1 MIRIVSDDSDR
12 PPRKTAHVVRTD
24 RKPIDHRS
32 GSGAGSPASME
43 ERWLRFDD
51 LASFKGQLD
60 REQLLAMIGDGRAM
74 VRANAALGLAAIEH
88 ASLHLVNL
96 LRDSDASVATAATE
110 AIARLGERMQPFIGR
125 ITQALDGTRP
135 EVTDRVLAFFADL
148 VGVAD
153 DELVRALD
161 VPLDLAMRTIVEVAA
176 RVHSRGVALLIRA
189 AGHEHSRIRINAVA
203 GLARVGS
210 ADSRAAMALLTRLEA
225 TDPVPDV
232 RSAAR
237 KAMLAVVAQPE
248 VEATYG
254 LSTSIPEFEDRKLA
268 AAELREY
275 IDAIDIDEMINAL
288 RDGRNHVRINAA
300 RSLAVKG
307 AEAGRAA
314 RAVGLLLRDG
324 IPSVRREAARAL
336 GRLGDGAADAA
347 DDLVGALGDSNQE
360 VADAAADTLAALA
373 APVMDALT
381 RGLETGDEA
390 HGRRVVELLGRLP
403 GAAEVL
409 TRAFASPAVNVQV
422 NAAIGLGLLGR
433 DRIGPGLR
441 ALTGAIT
448 RGDARTRDAVRRALD
463 LLGALGAAGP
473 APVEVDGFDH
483 RFLAPEEL
491 GQTGASIDD
500 LCAYLQDGRD
510 AVRANAAT
518 ALGLAGEPALA
529 AARSIGVV
537 LRDDA
542 ARVRLA
548 AARALDRLGD
558 DAVDQTADGLCAAL
572 ADGDPEV
579 ASACAAILRA
589 RGHRVAPALVRAL
602 ETDRPE
608 HGRRIV
614 EIIGA
619 LDDASEILCDAFLSP
634 AVNVQ
639 VNAALGLGMLGPARV
654 GHGRRV
660 LEGART
666 GGWKRTREAVFA
678 ALEALD
684 DRGRAGAGTVEVDGF
699 ESRLLA
705 PEDLAAARGALAAED
720 LIAHLQDGRAVVRA
734 NAATALGVLGLTSRE
749 VVRPLAVLLR
759 DDDMRV
765 RIRAAG
771 ALHQLGD
778 AAVRDTADYLVGAL
792 SGDREVADACA
803 EVLRPRGGRVL
814 TALVRGLD
822 TSSEV
827 HARRIL
833 DLIVVQEDAGETLC
847 DAFES
852 PIENV
857 QVNAATGLGMIGS
870 AGAGSRGRRLLEG
883 ARTRGTARTREA
895 VFKALA
901 LLDRS

>member
-1 MIRIVSDDSDR
+1 MSDDSDR

-24 RKPIDHRS
+24 RKPIAPR
-32 GSGAGSPASME
+32 AGPTGPPALD

-51 LASFKGQLD
+51 LAGWRAQLD
-60 REQLLAMIGDGRAM
+60 AAELLEMVRDGRAM
-74 VRANAALGLAAIEH
+74 VRANAALGLAAVDH
-88 ASLHLVNL
+88 PSLHLVNL

-110 AIARLGERMQPFIGR
+110 AIARLGARMQSFIGS
-125 ITQALDGTRP
+125 ITLALDSTRP

-148 VGVAD
+148 VGLAD
-153 DELVRALD
+153 DDLVGALD
-161 VPLDLAMRTIVEVAA
+161 VPLDLAMRTIVEVCG
-176 RVHSRGVALLIRA
+176 RVHSRGVALLVRA

-203 GLARVGS
+203 GLARIGS

-248 VEATYG
+248 FDASYG

-268 AAELREY
+268 AAELHAY
-275 IDAIDIDEMINAL
+275 VDAIDIDEMINAL

-307 AEAGRAA
+307 EEASHAA

-336 GRLGDGAADAA
+336 GRLGPGAADAA
-347 DDLVGALGDSNQE
+347 DDLVGALGDGNQE
-360 VADAAADTLAALA
+360 VAETAAETLAALGER
-373 APVMDALT
+373 ALEALI
-381 RGLETGDEA
+381 RGLETGDDE
-390 HGRRVVELLGRLP
+390 HGRRVVELIGRLP
-403 GAAEVL
+403 GAAEVM

-463 LLGALGAAGP
+463 LLGALGSAGP
-473 APVEVDGFDH
+473 APVALDGFDD
-483 RFLAPEEL
+483 RFLAPAEL
-491 GQTGASIDD
+491 AATGASIDD
-500 LCAYLQDGRD
+500 LVAYLHDGRD
-510 AVRANAAT
+510 AVRGNAAT
-518 ALGLAGEPALA
+518 ALGLGGAAALG
-529 AARSIGVV
+529 AARSIGVL

-542 ARVRLA
+542 PRVRLA
-548 AARALDRLGD
+548 ATRALDTLGD
-558 DAVDQTADGLCAAL
+558 EAVDATADSLVAAL
-572 ADGDPEV
+572 ADAVPEV
-579 ASACAAILRA
+579 AGACAAVLRA
-589 RGHRVAPALVRAL
+589 RGHRVIAALVNGL
-602 ETDRPE
+602 ETDRVE

-619 LDDASEILCDAFLSP
+619 LDDASEILSAAFASP

-639 VNAALGLGMLGPARV
+639 VNAALGLGMLGSARV
-654 GHGRRV
+654 GGGRRL

-666 GGWKRTREAVFA
+666 GGWKRTRDAVFA
-678 ALEALD
+678 ALAALD
-684 DRGRAGAGTVEVDGF
+684 DGGGRGAGAVEVDGF
-699 ESRLLA
+699 ESRMLTVD
-705 PEDLAAARGALAAED
+705 ELAAARAALVTD
-720 LIAHLQDGRAVVRA
+720 DVIAHLQDGRAIVRA
-734 NAATALGVLGLTSRE
+734 NAATALGVIGAATRE
-749 VVRPLAVLLR
+749 AVRPLAVLLR
-759 DDDMRV
+759 DDDLRV
-765 RIRAAG
+765 RVQAAG
-771 ALHQLGD
+771 ALHRLGD
-778 AAVRDTADYLVGAL
+778 AAVRDTADDLVRAL
-792 SGDREVADACA
+792 AGDREVADACA

-814 TALVRGLD
+814 AALVRGLD
-822 TSSEV
+822 TGNEV

-833 DLIVVQEDAGETLC
+833 DLVVVQEDAGETLC

-857 QVNAATGLGMIGS
+857 QVNAATGLGMIGAS
-870 AGAGSRGRRLLEG
+870 GAGTRGRRLLEG

-901 LLDRS
+901 LLDRG

>member
-1 MIRIVSDDSDR
+1 MVRIVSDDSDR

-24 RKPIDHRS
+24 RKPIAPRAS
-32 GSGAGSPASME
+32 STGPAAFD
-43 ERWLRFDD
+43 ERWLRFEE
-51 LASFKGQLD
+51 LAGWRGQLD
-60 REQLLAMIGDGRAM
+60 AGELLELVRDGRAM
-74 VRANAALGLAAIEH
+74 VRANAALGLAAIDH
-88 ASLHLVNL
+88 PSPHLVNL
-96 LRDSDASVATAATE
+96 LRDSDASVATAATD
-110 AIARLGERMQPFIGR
+110 AIARLGARMRPFIGQ
-125 ITQALDGTRP
+125 ITLALEGTRP
-135 EVTDRVLAFFADL
+135 EVTGRVLAFFADL
-148 VGVAD
+148 VGSAD
-153 DELVRALD
+153 DELVAALD
-161 VPLDLAMRTIVEVAA
+161 VPLDLAMRTIVEVCA
-176 RVHSRGVALLIRA
+176 RVHSRGVGLLVRA

-210 ADSRAAMALLTRLEA
+210 ADSRAAMAILTRLEA

-248 VEATYG
+248 VDASYG
-254 LSTSIPEFEDRKLA
+254 LETRIPEFEDRKLA
-268 AAELREY
+268 AAELEAY
-275 IDAIDIDEMINAL
+275 GDAIDIDEMINAL

-307 AEAGRAA
+307 EEAGRAA
-314 RAVGLLLRDG
+314 RAMGLLLRDG

-336 GRLGDGAADAA
+336 GRVGAGAAAAA
-347 DDLVGALGDSNQE
+347 DDLVGALGDDNQE
-360 VADAAADTLAALA
+360 VAEAAGETLAGLGER
-373 APVMDALT
+373 VIDALV

-390 HGRRVVELLGRLP
+390 HGRRVVELVGRLP
-403 GAAEVL
+403 GAAELL

-433 DRIGPGLR
+433 ERIGPGLR

-463 LLGALGAAGP
+463 LLGAHGAAGP
-473 APVEVDGFDH
+473 QPVAVDGFDD
-483 RFLAPEEL
+483 RFLAPEQL
-491 GQTGASIDD
+491 STTGASIED
-500 LCAYLQDGRD
+500 LVLYLQDGRD

-518 ALGLAGEPALA
+518 ALGLAGAPALP
-529 AARSIGVV
+529 AARSIGVL

-548 AARALDRLGD
+548 AASALDRLGD
-558 DAVDQTADGLCAAL
+558 EAVAATADGLCAAL
-572 ADGDPEV
+572 ADGDPDV
-579 ASACAAILRA
+579 AAACAALLRA
-589 RGHRVAPALVRAL
+589 RGHRVEEALVRGL

-614 EIIGA
+614 EIICA
-619 LDDASEILCDAFLSP
+619 LDDASDILCDAFTSP

-654 GHGRRV
+654 GRGRGL

-678 ALEALD
+678 ALETLD
-684 DRGRAGAGTVEVDGF
+684 DGGRAGAAPVEVDGF
-699 ESRLLA
+699 ESRVLS
-705 PEDLAAARGALAAED
+705 PEELAAGRSPLVAGD
-720 LIAHLQDGRAVVRA
+720 LILHLQDGRAVVRA
-734 NAATALGVLGLTSRE
+734 NAATALGVLGLATRE

-759 DDDMRV
+759 DDDLRV
-765 RIRAAG
+765 RIQAAG
-771 ALHQLGD
+771 ALDRLGD
-778 AAVRDTADYLVGAL
+778 AAVRDTADYLVGGL
-792 SGDREVADACA
+792 RGDREVAAACA
-803 EVLRPRGGRVL
+803 EVLRPRGGRIL
-814 TALVRGLD
+814 AALVRGLD
-822 TSSEV
+822 TDNET

-833 DLIVVQEDAGETLC
+833 DLIVVQPDAGETLC

-857 QVNAATGLGMIGS
+857 QVNAATGLGMIGA
-870 AGAGSRGRRLLEG
+870 AGAGTRGRRLLEG